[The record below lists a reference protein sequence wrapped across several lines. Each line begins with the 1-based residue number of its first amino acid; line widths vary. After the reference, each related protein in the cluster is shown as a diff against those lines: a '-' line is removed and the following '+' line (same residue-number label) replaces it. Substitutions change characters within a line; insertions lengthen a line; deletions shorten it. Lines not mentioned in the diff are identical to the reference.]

1 MSYNYKFD
9 SITDKNLKQVYKE
22 LWESFDFPCEVLN
35 TWWKHGNDSKDSQN
49 SFQFSIKNVDRKNIT
64 KKDAD
69 KICSGLK
76 TIFDITNASF
86 SELFHQACS
95 GSGSEYKKIM
105 CLHSSSLCALLFFN
119 NVSEENPL
127 ILQINNKGV
136 IFTKVLF
143 EYKNKV
149 IANPSNIDVVLVGRY
164 SGSEKKVIFFLES
177 KFSEYLEVTNE
188 FHRLGL
194 GYLTKYSKI
203 YNDKFLG
210 NVGLSIIKDTN
221 NQPVFFEEVD
231 KKHGNVKKY
240 NGIQLKNMEEETYI
254 EGLKQMISHYIG
266 IEHFIGN
273 DLEDERKLDYSAD
286 TDVYL
291 GEILFDFNFELAK
304 DSLNTYSSYYK
315 KLATGLN
322 GLNPNIHVVNE
333 ILRYSSFGNKDFS
346 LPEPVKKFYKI

>member
-22 LWESFDFPCEVLN
+22 LWEGFDFPCEVLH
-35 TWWKHGNDSKDSQN
+35 TWWKHGDDSKDSQN
-49 SFQFSIKNVDRKNIT
+49 SFQFSIENVDRKNIT

-86 SELFHQACS
+86 SALFHQACS
-95 GSGSEYKKIM
+95 GSGGEYKKIM

-119 NVSEENPL
+119 NISEKNPL
-127 ILQINNKGV
+127 ILQINNKDV
-136 IFTKVLF
+136 IFTEVLF

-164 SGSEKKVIFFLES
+164 SGADKKVILFLES
-177 KFSEYLEVTNE
+177 KFSEYLEVSNE
-188 FHRLGL
+188 FHRLAL
-194 GYLTKYSKI
+194 GYITKYSKI
-203 YNDKFLG
+203 YNDEFLG
-210 NVGLSIIKDTN
+210 NAGLSIIKNTD
-221 NQPVFFEEVD
+221 NQPVLFDEAD
-231 KKHGNVKKY
+231 KHRNVKRY
-240 NGIQLKNMEEETYI
+240 NGIQLQNKKEETYI

-273 DLEDERKLDYSAD
+273 DLEDERNLNYSAD

-291 GEILFDFNFELAK
+291 GEILFDFNFEASK
-304 DSLNTYSSYYK
+304 DCLDTYSRYYK

-322 GLNPNIHVVNE
+322 VLNPNIHVVNE
-333 ILRYSSFGNKDFS
+333 ILRYSSFRNKDYF
-346 LPEPVKKFYKI
+346 LPEPVRKFYKI

>member
-22 LWESFDFPCEVLN
+22 LWEGFDFPCEILN
-35 TWWKHGNDSKDSQN
+35 TRWKHGDDSKDSQN
-49 SFQFSIKNVDRKNIT
+49 SFQFSIKNVDRKSIT

-86 SELFHQACS
+86 SDLFHQACS
-95 GSGSEYKKIM
+95 GSGGEYKKIM

-119 NVSEENPL
+119 NINEKNPL
-127 ILQINNKGV
+127 ILQINNKDV
-136 IFTKVLF
+136 IFTEVLF

-149 IANPSNIDVVLVGRY
+149 IAKPSNIDVVLVGRY
-164 SGSEKKVIFFLES
+164 CGAEKKVILFLES

-203 YNDKFLG
+203 YNDEFLG
-210 NVGLSIIKDTN
+210 NVGLSIIKDTD
-221 NQPVFFEEVD
+221 NQPVFFDEAG
-231 KKHGNVKKY
+231 KHRNVKRY
-240 NGIQLKNMEEETYI
+240 NGIQLQNKNEETYI

-273 DLEDERKLDYSAD
+273 DLEDERNLNYSAD

-291 GEILFDFNFELAK
+291 GEILFDFNFEASK
-304 DSLNTYSSYYK
+304 DCLDTYSLYYK

-322 GLNPNIHVVNE
+322 VLNPNIHVVNE
-333 ILRYSSFGNKDFS
+333 ILRYSSFRNKDYF
-346 LPEPVKKFYKI
+346 LPEPVRKFYKI